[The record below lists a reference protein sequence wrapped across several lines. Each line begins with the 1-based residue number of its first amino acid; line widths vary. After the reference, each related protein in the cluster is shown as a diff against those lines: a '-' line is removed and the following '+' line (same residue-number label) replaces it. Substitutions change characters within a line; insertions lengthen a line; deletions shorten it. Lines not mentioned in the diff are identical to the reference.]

1 MSAHMWR
8 YWVDDEGGVVD
19 AMRRHYP
26 KTARG
31 DLVIAAALAQIEM
44 AELAINA
51 RMQQYEDNEVEPGD
65 DYREELEC
73 D

>member
-1 MSAHMWR
+1 MWR
-8 YWVDDEGGVVD
+8 YWVEKECGVAD
-19 AMRRHYP
+19 AMRHHYP

-65 DYREELEC
+65 DYREELLC